1 MSSESKPRWWS
12 RLNTNH
18 AVFASILFVALFSLL
33 IRLLQLNEIFVVIFL
48 ILIAVAIMLATAIVI
63 RKQIGKSIW
72 LFYWCSAFAFCV
84 KIFDGAFLDCFWRF
98 FIDCT
103 VYFAVGMY
111 ILWRSKGHLSF
122 AQVFLLLF
130 APPIVLFIPFGFN
143 FGSKIF
149 FPLDFTSLLV
159 LLFLYAYSKSRKT
172 LVVSLSALFV
182 FTFLSFVAYPSYFSS
197 LMGKQFSSKA
207 VADERTL
214 LPLLQENGDTLRIAQ
229 LNNKIVILD
238 TWYTGCGVCYKKF
251 PEFEALSKQYA
262 SDTNLYFATINMPL
276 TEELNNNLAFEAIKE
291 YQFRKLKSTEDIQ
304 KKLWKIEG
312 YPTLLVFDKQKR
324 LRYQGT
330 LMTDKT
336 LLVNNIHKIIEKL
349 KKEQ

>member
-1 MSSESKPRWWS
+1 MWWNK
-12 RLNTNH
+12 LHVHH

-33 IRLLQLNEIFVVIFL
+33 IRLLQLNEIFVMVFL
-48 ILIAVAIMLATAIVI
+48 ILIAVATMLATAIVI

-98 FIDCT
+98 FVDCA
-103 VYFAVGMY
+103 VYFAVGIF
-111 ILWRSKGHLSF
+111 ILWRSKGQLSF
-122 AQVFLLLF
+122 AQLFLLLL
-130 APPIVLFIPFGFN
+130 APPIILFIPFGFN

-149 FPLDFTSLLV
+149 LPLDFTSLIV
-159 LLFLYAYSKSRKT
+159 LLFLYAYFKSHRK
-172 LVVSLSALFV
+172 LWISLSALIV
-182 FTFLSFVAYPSYFSS
+182 FTFLSFVAYPSYYS
-197 LMGKQFSSKA
+197 LLKGKQFGTNA
-207 VADERTL
+207 IADERTQ
-214 LPLLQENGDTLRIAQ
+214 LPLLQQNGDTLRIAQ

-238 TWYTGCGVCYKKF
+238 AWYTGCSVCYKKF
-251 PEFEALSKQYA
+251 PEFEALSKEYA
-262 SDTNLYFATINMPL
+262 ADTNLYFATINMPL

-324 LRYQGT
+324 LRYEGT
-330 LMTDKT
+330 LITDKT
-336 LLVNNIHKIIEKL
+336 LLINNIHKIIEKL
-349 KKEQ
+349 KKE